1 MKVYAVTSGDYSDYH
16 IVAITDD
23 KEKAEALAELINKQ
37 DEYYDGSACV
47 EEYDTKAVDIAVAHP
62 NRKYFKVVSSA
73 IDKWIIRCFE
83 LSLDDY
89 LQYKDHSCYFTQK
102 SDHFYDY
109 WNFYCFARSQD
120 QAIKKA
126 TDWLAKKKAEE
137 AGL

>member
-23 KEKAEALAELINKQ
+23 KEKAEALADLINKQ
-37 DEYYDGSACV
+37 DKYGYDDACV
-47 EEYDTKAVDIAVAHP
+47 EEYDTKDVDIAVANP
-62 NRKYFKVVSSA
+62 NRKYFRVNSCA
-73 IDKWIIRCFE
+73 IDNWIIRCFE
-83 LSLDDY
+83 FSLDDY
-89 LQYKDHSCYFTQK
+89 LQYKDHSNYFTQK

-109 WNFYCFARSQD
+109 WNFYCFARNQD

-126 TDWLAKKKAEE
+126 TDWVAKKKAEE